1 MELAKLLKIDPQK
14 LEATVNEFNAA
25 VNDKPFDLMS
35 LDGKATT
42 GLSPNK
48 TNWANP
54 INKPPYYGVPM
65 TSHLT
70 FTYGGLKVDTES
82 RVLSTNGVPIPGL
95 YAAGELTGLFYHEYP
110 PATSC
115 LRSMAFGREAGLA
128 IAKKL
133 GKKLSINGK
142 H

>member
-1 MELAKLLKIDPQK
+1 
-14 LEATVNEFNAA
+14 
-25 VNDKPFDLMS
+25 
-35 LDGKATT
+35 
-42 GLSPNK
+42 
-48 TNWANP
+48 
-54 INKPPYYGVPM
+54 M

-82 RVLSTNGVPIPGL
+82 RVLGTNGVPIPGL
-95 YAAGELTGLFYHEYP
+95 YAAGELTGLFYHEYS

-115 LRSMAFGREAGLA
+115 LRYMAFGREAAMA

-133 GKKLSINGK
+133 GRTLPINGK